1 MYVNINTCCNGLM
14 QKNHIA
20 VMRTADITQDNNK
33 HLFISAEIN
42 LLAL

>member
-1 MYVNINTCCNGLM
+1 MYVNINTCCNGLI
-14 QKNHIA
+14 QKKYIA
-20 VMRTADITQDNNK
+20 YADITQDNNK